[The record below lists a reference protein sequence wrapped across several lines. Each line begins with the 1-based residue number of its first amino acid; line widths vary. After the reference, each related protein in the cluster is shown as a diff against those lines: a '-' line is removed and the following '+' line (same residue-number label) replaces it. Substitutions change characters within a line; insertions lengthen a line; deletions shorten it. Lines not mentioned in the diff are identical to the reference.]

1 MKLYLIL
8 AWRNIWRNKRRT
20 ILAASS
26 IFFAI
31 LLAIFTRAMQHGSY
45 DYMID
50 SAVRMYTGY
59 IQIHGKDYWEERSL
73 EKAIDVDNELIKKIE
88 SITFVE
94 IVVPRLE
101 NFMLVS
107 SKEVTKVA
115 SIICIEPDKENQMT
129 KLKDKLV
136 AGRYINDNDSGIL
149 ISEGLAQK
157 LNVQVGD
164 SVVLYG
170 QGIYGITAATSS
182 PIIGVIKFA
191 LPDLNNSFIY
201 MPLKFGQSLFSME
214 NKITTISIMIKNPKK
229 LDYVLSE
236 VKKITNKNYDALTW
250 EEMMPELVQG
260 IQLDSVGGMIMLFIL
275 YLVIAFGIFGTVM
288 MMTAERT
295 KEFGILLSIGVK
307 KSKLIIITILEAIF
321 ISLIGA
327 LTGILISI
335 PIVIYFSQNP
345 IRFTGEI
352 AEISLKFGVEPII
365 PLSTNTGIF
374 VAQTIVVLS
383 IALLS
388 SFYPINYI
396 RKLKPIE
403 AMRM

>member
-59 IQIHGKDYWEERSL
+59 IQIHGKGYWEERSL
-73 EKAIDVDNELIKKIE
+73 EKAIDVDNELIKKIK

-170 QGIYGITAATSS
+170 QGIYGITTATSS

-201 MPLKFGQSLFSME
+201 MPLKFGQSLFSVE

-236 VKKITNKNYDALTW
+236 VKKITNRNYDVMTW

-365 PLSTNTGIF
+365 PLSTNPGIF
-374 VAQTIVVLS
+374 VAQTLVVLS

>member
-374 VAQTIVVLS
+374 VAQTLVVLS

>member
-59 IQIHGKDYWEERSL
+59 IQIHGKGYWEERSL
-73 EKAIDVDNELIKKIE
+73 EKAIDVDNELIKKIK

-115 SIICIEPDKENQMT
+115 SIICTEPDKENQMT

-170 QGIYGITAATSS
+170 QGIYGITTATSS

-201 MPLKFGQSLFSME
+201 MPLKFGQSLFSVE
-214 NKITTISIMIKNPKK
+214 NKITTISIMIKNQKK

-236 VKKITNKNYDALTW
+236 VKKITNRNYDVMTW

-365 PLSTNTGIF
+365 PLSTNPEIF
-374 VAQTIVVLS
+374 VAQTLVVLS

-396 RKLKPIE
+396 RKLKPTE

>member
-59 IQIHGKDYWEERSL
+59 IQIHGKGYWEERSL
-73 EKAIDVDNELIKKIE
+73 EKAIDVDNELIKKIK

-170 QGIYGITAATSS
+170 QGIYGITTATSS

-201 MPLKFGQSLFSME
+201 MPLKFGQSLFSVE

-236 VKKITNKNYDALTW
+236 VKKITNRNYDVLTW

-365 PLSTNTGIF
+365 PLSTNPGIF
-374 VAQTIVVLS
+374 VAQTLVVLS

>member
-1 MKLYLIL
+1 MKLFIKL

-31 LLAIFTRAMQHGSY
+31 VLAIFTRSMQYGTY

-59 IQIHGKDYWEERSL
+59 LQIHGKNYWEERSL
-73 EKAIDVDNELIKKIE
+73 EKSIEVNEEIIKRIE
-88 SITFVE
+88 SIKFVE
-94 IVVPRLE
+94 IAVPRLE
-101 NFMLVS
+101 NFLLVS
-107 SKEVTKVA
+107 SREITKA
-115 SIICIEPDKENQMT
+115 ANIICIDPEKENRMT
-129 KLKDKLV
+129 RLNKKIIS
-136 AGRYINDNDSGIL
+136 GRYLNKYDEGLL
-149 ISEGLAQK
+149 ISEGLAK
-157 LNVQVGD
+157 MLQVKTGD

-170 QGIYGITAATSS
+170 QGIYGITVATIC
-182 PIIGVIKFA
+182 PIVGIIKFE

-201 MPLKFGQSLFSME
+201 IPLLYGQKLFSME
-214 NKITTISIMIKNPKK
+214 NRITTISIMINNPKNIN
-229 LDYVLSE
+229 YVLSD
-236 VKKITNKNYDALTW
+236 VKKIVNQNYDILTW

-260 IQLDSVGGMIMLFIL
+260 IQLDSAGGLIMLFIL

-295 KEFGILLSIGVK
+295 KEFGVLLAVGVNK
-307 KSKLIIITILEAIF
+307 IKLISITTIETIL

-327 LTGILISI
+327 ISGIFVSI
-335 PIVIYFSQNP
+335 PLVLYFKNNP
-345 IRFTGEI
+345 IRFTGEL

-365 PLSTNTGIF
+365 PLSSDYSIF
-374 VAQTIVVLS
+374 IAQTFVVLT

-388 SFYPINYI
+388 SLYPINYI
-396 RKLKPIE
+396 RKLKPVE
-403 AMRM
+403 AMRL

>member
-31 LLAIFTRAMQHGSY
+31 VLAIFTRAMQHGSY

-50 SAVRMYTGY
+50 SAVRMFTGY
-59 IQIHGKDYWEERSL
+59 LQIHSKGYWEEKSL
-73 EKAIDVDNELIKKIE
+73 EKALDYDSNLIKKIE
-88 SITFVE
+88 EIQSVE
-94 IVVPRLE
+94 IAVPRLE
-101 NFMLVS
+101 NFLLIS
-107 SKEVTKVA
+107 SEHITKVTSVIA
-115 SIICIEPDKENQMT
+115 IDPEKENQMT
-129 KLKDKLV
+129 KLSQKLIS
-136 AGRYINDNDSGIL
+136 GRYLKKDDNGIL
-149 ISEGLAQK
+149 ISEGLAK
-157 LNVQVGD
+157 ILNVQVGD

-170 QGIYGITAATSS
+170 QGIYGITAATLC
-182 PIIGVIKFA
+182 PVIGIVRFA
-191 LPDLNNSFIY
+191 LPDLNNSLTYI
-201 MPLKFGQSLFSME
+201 PLSFGQTLFSME
-214 NKITTISIMIKNPKK
+214 NKITTISVIINNPKK

-236 VKKITNKNYDALTW
+236 VKKIVGDDYDVMSW

-260 IQLDSVGGMIMLFIL
+260 IQLDSVGGLIMLFIL

-295 KEFGILLSIGVK
+295 KEFGILISIGIK
-307 KSKLIIITILEAIF
+307 KTKLILITTLEAIF

-327 LTGILISI
+327 LSGILISVPMI
-335 PIVIYFSQNP
+335 IYFHNNP
-345 IRFTGEI
+345 IRFSGEL

-365 PLSTNTGIF
+365 PLSNDPGIL
-374 VAQTIVVLS
+374 VAQTSIVLI
-383 IALLS
+383 IAFLS
-388 SFYPINYI
+388 SLYPLNHI